1 MLASKS
7 NSFFFTNNTTLLS
20 WSLIGCVRM
29 KSSEVRPKNQ
39 LSFLL
44 FIILNIMSAAAFV
57 ATNTNVDSPMKSPTK
72 SWGPMSP
79 RKLVKNLAGQFS
91 SPKKSPRKKSVI
103 PPCIDED
110 APAKMEA
117 APVPILFEFLDDDEL
132 LPNSPKSKST
142 MPKSESE
149 LQAEALLEK
158 MRQDRDEQLAKEK
171 ELEKKIAE
179 YQERHA
185 VSLMMAPE
193 DVEGCVDQIARL
205 KRECEKIASAVSILD
220 MHLLNLECDLE
231 DARSE
236 AVVAGAN
243 DSYSVSG
250 GGGGGGIGDPS
261 ESQVCV
267 DFSEHEHYRAEMVEI
282 LSPGRGKTAAAEVE
296 E

>member
-1 MLASKS
+1 
-7 NSFFFTNNTTLLS
+7 
-20 WSLIGCVRM
+20 
-29 KSSEVRPKNQ
+29 
-39 LSFLL
+39 
-44 FIILNIMSAAAFV
+44 MSAAV
-57 ATNTNVDSPMKSPTK
+57 VSTNINMSSAPTSTDHVDNDSSSPTRSPTK
-72 SWGPMSP
+72 WGPMSP
-79 RKLVKNLAGQFS
+79 RKIIRTLSGQF

-110 APAKMEA
+110 APATDDA
-117 APVPILFEFLDDDEL
+117 APVPIFEFVDDDEL
-132 LPNSPKSKST
+132 LLKSPNSNN

-158 MRQDRDEQLAKEK
+158 MRQDRDEQLMKEK
-171 ELEKKIAE
+171 EVEKKIAE
-179 YQERHA
+179 YQELHA

-193 DVEGCVDQIARL
+193 NVEECVDQIARL
-205 KRECEKIASAVSILD
+205 KREREKIASAVSILD

-236 AVVAGAN
+236 ALGNMAGAAD

-250 GGGGGGIGDPS
+250 VGEPS

-267 DFSEHEHYRAEMVEI
+267 DCSEHEHYKAEMVGI
-282 LSPGRGKTAAAEVE
+282 LSPGRVTEAAVE